1 MPVGLVNLCP
11 EAGTLTRGVPE
22 GLVNLGPCPAPDAD
36 VVNILFVADDTTVG
50 VTTAVGAPD
59 PVGTLLGPVDVTAV
73 GARTLCPVPTAVIVT
88 PGLITAVPGVDV
100 LGVVVATP
108 GLITAVPGV
117 DVLGVVVAT
126 PGLITAVPGV
136 HVLGVV
142 VATPGLTTA
151 VPGVDVLGVGVAMPA
166 LTTAVPG
173 VDVPGVVVAMP
184 GLTTAVPGADVLG
197 AVNLGPDV
205 AAELG
210 VVALT
215 DEGGKD
221 LAANVLAVPAV
232 GVLRSGRTCEVLIL
246 TAPPPVPPVAD
257 TVLVPACSEP
267 GANLGPDAALTP
279 KLPVGVETLCPE
291 VTTLDL
297 GVPDGAPYLVG
308 DAVATLTLPIPG
320 VLALGPADGVLGL
333 GAVDGLLVLG
343 PVNGTPL

>member
-88 PGLITAVPGVDV
+88 PGLI
-100 LGVVVATP
+100 
-108 GLITAVPGV
+108 
-117 DVLGVVVAT
+117 
-126 PGLITAVPGV
+126 
-136 HVLGVV
+136 
-142 VATPGLTTA
+142 TA